1 MSISDP
7 VKSLSPF
14 RISGKK
20 LVREEDEYGDVI
32 VIESRTHLI
41 LTFDMIYEQSKM
53 LKVSPSM
60 PVHHY
65 IRAMLMPLSF
75 THVEK
80 VLVLG
85 LGGGCLV
92 RAVNAS
98 NNKIA
103 QDVVEIREAVMCVSQ
118 KYFSLPDSSRTH
130 YYVQDAGDFMSRKN
144 ADRYDIIFSD
154 LYSEDAMIP
163 LQSKQS
169 FLVSCAD
176 RLNDNGWLVINYHIP
191 PDVHSLFS
199 YTLHSLFKTVLYCT
213 VPSGNT
219 IIYASKTDIQIP
231 LSKYQEWGNSVGKMF
246 SCDVSTLS
254 RRLSFWPKPF

>member
-14 RISGKK
+14 RISGKR
-20 LVREEDEYGDVI
+20 LAHQEDEYGDVI
-32 VIESRTHLI
+32 VIESRTHLN

-65 IRAMLMPLSF
+65 IRAMLMSLSF
-75 THVEK
+75 TPVEK

-92 RAVNAS
+92 RAINVS
-98 NNKIA
+98 NDKIA
-103 QDVVEIREAVMCVSQ
+103 QDVVEIREAVIHVAK
-118 KYFSLPDSSRTH
+118 KYFSLPDNSLTNYH
-130 YYVQDAGDFMSRKN
+130 VQDAGDFMNRKN
-144 ADRYDIIFSD
+144 EDKYDIIFSD

-163 LQSKQS
+163 LQSKRS
-169 FLVSCAD
+169 FLVSCSD

-191 PDVHSLFS
+191 PDVYSLFS
-199 YTLHSLFKTVLYCT
+199 YTLHSIFKTVLYCT

-219 IIYASKTDIQIP
+219 IIYARKTDLQIP
-231 LSKYQEWGNSVGKMF
+231 LSKYQEWGDSVGKMF

>member
-65 IRAMLMPLSF
+65 IRAMLMSLSF
-75 THVEK
+75 TPVEK

-92 RAVNAS
+92 RAVSAS
-98 NNKIA
+98 NNKIV
-103 QDVVEIREAVMCVSQ
+103 QDVVEIREAVMRVAQ

-130 YYVQDAGDFMSRKN
+130 YYVQDANDFMSRKN
-144 ADRYDIIFSD
+144 ANRYDIIFSD
-154 LYSEDAMIP
+154 LYSEDAMNP
-163 LQSKQS
+163 LQSMRS

-176 RLNDNGWLVINYHIP
+176 CLNDSGWLVINYHIP
-191 PDVHSLFS
+191 PDVYSLFS

-219 IIYASKTDIQIP
+219 IIYASKTDVQIP
-231 LSKYQEWGNSVGKMF
+231 LSNYQEWGNSVGKMF
-246 SCDVSTLS
+246 SCDISTLS

>member
-14 RISGKK
+14 RISGKRLARK
-20 LVREEDEYGDVI
+20 EDEYGDVI

-65 IRAMLMPLSF
+65 IRAMLMSLSF
-75 THVEK
+75 TPVEN

-98 NNKIA
+98 NNKIS
-103 QDVVEIREAVMCVSQ
+103 QDVVEIREAVMCVAQ
-118 KYFSLPDSSRTH
+118 KYFSLPDSSRAH
-130 YYVQDAGDFMSRKN
+130 YYVQDANDFMSRKN
-144 ADRYDIIFSD
+144 ANRYDIIFSD

-163 LQSKQS
+163 LQSMRS

-191 PDVHSLFS
+191 PDVYSLFS

-219 IIYASKTDIQIP
+219 IIYASKTDIQTP
-231 LSKYQEWGNSVGKMF
+231 LSKYEEWGNSVGEMF
-246 SCDVSTLS
+246 SCDVSDLS